1 MAFRYIN
8 PGYGALTGDSSVET
22 FENATYNP
30 TNGVAFQK
38 CRDSNNYYYE
48 VKIPTSQAF
57 TSDIYGKFNLYF
69 DSNSS
74 DGHNFFIG
82 AISSYNTSNIINKGV
97 GVRLVYSKMYLQD
110 GYVQRGSGINL
121 QNYALNSIWFHW
133 HKDANFDSS
142 YGELNV
148 NGNAENVAYSSYGY
162 NYDFSSDNCFYIIFS
177 NANYLADKIFI
188 SELII
193 SDKYISPKEQVIA
206 LPISETVT
214 DMAAGDSGIYIA
226 DAANQSLLQSVDVSS
241 LIENYGASSAIT
253 GIGLVGNPAYKT
265 AEGLAKLTALSKSGG
280 SIAEHNTIAL
290 SGDSTAM
297 IIDCW
302 GLSSVTIADLQNMQ
316 FGWKVGE

>member
-193 SDKYISPKEQVIA
+193 SDEYISPKEKIIA
-206 LPISETVT
+206 IPTSQTIT
-214 DMAAGDSGIYIA
+214 DMTAGASGIFIA
-226 DAANQSLLQSVDVSS
+226 DAANQSLLQSVDVAQ
-241 LIENYGASSAIT
+241 LIQDYGADSAIT
-253 GIGLVGNPAYKT
+253 GIALAGNPAYRT
-265 AEGLAKLTALSKSGG
+265 GETITTLTGLSKSGNV
-280 SIAEHNTIAL
+280 ITEHDTCEL
-290 SGDSTAM
+290 SEDSTSA
-297 IIDCW
+297 IVDGW
-302 GLSSVTIADLQNMQ
+302 GLSGVTIADLQNMQ
-316 FGWKVGE
+316 FGWKAGA